1 MKAHPIIE
9 SPFRWIPILV
19 LALILVVFQVA
30 LVCGY
35 TGNDYLP
42 ALVDGIVTIGWLAAI
57 AYLAWFVVGLVSL
70 FQTDVI
76 MIIVGS
82 LLWLA
87 GSFMVCDIMV
97 RIVGVSYVPFAQT
110 IPFRLL
116 FGLPV
121 LIAVTLWYRLITAKE
136 EVLNQELEKELI
148 EHQVVE
154 APVEVPAG
162 LIDRITVK
170 DGSRIHLIKADELI
184 YIQACGDYVMLI
196 TPSGEYLKEQ
206 TMKYF
211 ETHLPPETFV
221 RVHRST
227 IVNVTQIS
235 RVELFGKE
243 TYQLLLKNGVK
254 LRVSLSGYRLLKE
267 RLGL

>member
-1 MKAHPIIE
+1 MKPHPIIDY
-9 SPFRWIPILV
+9 PFRWIPMLV
-19 LALILVVFQVA
+19 LALILVATQVA

-42 ALVDGIVTIGWLAAI
+42 ALVDGVATIGWLAAI

-70 FQTDVI
+70 FQTDII

-87 GSFMVCDIMV
+87 GSFMICDIMV
-97 RIVGVSYVPFAQT
+97 RIVGISYIPFAQT

-148 EHQVVE
+148 AHQVVE

-162 LIDRITVK
+162 LINRITVK

>member
-57 AYLAWFVVGLVSL
+57 AYQAWIVVGLVSL
-70 FQTDVI
+70 YQTHEI

-148 EHQVVE
+148 AHQVVE

-162 LIDRITVK
+162 LINRITVK